1 MNKIVMF
8 IWGSVIVLLCTLLFL
23 IGYKERDVDY
33 INYQNALKEATKA
46 YIKKNNLSNKNQ
58 IVFVEELVKDNYIV
72 ETEDNKKYC
81 VESIVYSEGLIKDE
95 FIINKNCEDKE

>member
-58 IVFVEELVKDNYIV
+58 IVFVEELVKENYII